1 MPGDGL
7 RMPRDGNGDRM
18 TFLLALFLMVLPSA
32 ASAYEMPAWDPR
44 ALAKE
49 NTLDFLTVGP
59 EEGEHWSRVWV
70 VAVDD
75 HLYLR
80 LGRRAASRFEK
91 NTQAPWVKVRIAGR
105 EFDRVRAQPA
115 PDMADRVAA
124 AMAEKYWTD
133 ILVRYSSH
141 PLIVRLSV
149 TPP

>member
-1 MPGDGL
+1 M
-7 RMPRDGNGDRM
+7 R
-18 TFLLALFLMVLPSA
+18 LLFALLLTIVSA
-32 ASAYEMPAWDPR
+32 AATADQTPGWDPR
-44 ALAKE
+44 TLAKE

-91 NTQAPWVKVRIAGR
+91 NTKAPFVSVRIAGH
-105 EFDRVRAQPA
+105 EFDRVRAEAA
-115 PDMADRVAA
+115 PEMAERVAA
-124 AMAEKYWTD
+124 AMAAKYWTNV
-133 ILVRYSSH
+133 LVRYSSH

>member
-1 MPGDGL
+1 M
-7 RMPRDGNGDRM
+7 RI
-18 TFLLALFLMVLPSA
+18 LLALLLVLSA
-32 ASAYEMPAWDPR
+32 AATAAETPGWDPQT
-44 ALAKE
+44 LAKE

-91 NTQAPWVKVRIAGR
+91 NTQAPWVKVRIAGH
-105 EFDRVRAQPA
+105 EFDRVRAESA

-124 AMAEKYWTD
+124 AMADKYWTD